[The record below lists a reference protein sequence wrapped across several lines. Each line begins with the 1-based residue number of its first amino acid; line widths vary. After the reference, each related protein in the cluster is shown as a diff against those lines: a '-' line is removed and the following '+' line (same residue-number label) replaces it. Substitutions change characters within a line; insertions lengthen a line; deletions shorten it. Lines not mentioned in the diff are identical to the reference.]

1 MAFSVH
7 DTGRRSALANI
18 GHGNVDT
25 TSPWSFTAADG
36 NALLGTDG
44 NDTASYAKAHLGI
57 DPMNPDPLNKFA
69 YPVAKGG
76 IVYRSGLA
84 AASHNASNA
93 GDNEVADVA
102 DGMIDMMDGGTTSS
116 GDTPDTWSA
125 YPFEYKL
132 SEATPGTFEG
142 YASVFNV
149 KDDNGDLI
157 LPGSFGRTLAAS
169 QASGRS
175 VKMFVNHA
183 GFATGTV
190 TANDLIPCGVW
201 TRAQSGQ
208 QGPGSQGPA
217 DRARYRPR
225 QIHVCGAQGAR
236 AVGYVDRLQGDQFHA
251 RHAAG
256 DPRRSISELSLYE
269 ISPVFYPANP
279 EARITSVASLMSRGG
294 DPRDIRFLERVL
306 RDVGLSG
313 REAKAVLA
321 GGFKAMVPPRDAGAS
336 NSLDGLLGALRHVS
350 SLSRST

>member
-18 GHGNVDT
+18 GHGNVNT

-44 NDTASYAKAHLGI
+44 NDTASFAKAHLGI

-93 GDNEVADVA
+93 GDNEVADVCRWHDRH
-102 DGMIDMMDGGTTSS
+102 DGRRHDTAG

-132 SEATPGTFEG
+132 SAAKPGTFEG

-157 LPGSFGRTLAAS
+157 LPGAFGRTLAAS

-201 TRAQSGQ
+201 T
-208 QGPGSQGPA
+208 GSI
-217 DRARYRPR
+217 RT
-225 QIHVCGAQGAR
+225 AR
-236 AVGYVDRLQGDQFHA
+236 AWKPR
-251 RHAAG
+251 AG
-256 DPRRSISELSLYE
+256 
-269 ISPVFYPANP
+269 
-279 EARITSVASLMSRGG
+279 
-294 DPRDIRFLERVL
+294 
-306 RDVGLSG
+306 
-313 REAKAVLA
+313 
-321 GGFKAMVPPRDAGAS
+321 
-336 NSLDGLLGALRHVS
+336 
-350 SLSRST
+350 

>member
-201 TRAQSGQ
+201 TALNQDSKGLEAKGRLIALDTDRGKSMYAALKERALSDM
-208 QGPGSQGPA
+208 S
-217 DRARYRPR
+217 
-225 QIHVCGAQGAR
+225 I
-236 AVGYVDRLQGDQFHA
+236 GYKATNFTRGTT
-251 RHAAG
+251 AG

-279 EARITSVASLMSRGG
+279 EARITSVASLMRGG

-336 NSLDGLLGALRHVS
+336 NSLDGLLGALRQVS
-350 SLSRST
+350 GLSRST